1 MRALKLWH
9 TLVAALVLSACT
21 TTPKVNSDFDRN
33 ANFSSYKTFGFVDSL
48 ATDRSGYS
56 TLVTGYFKSA
66 VQREMVG
73 LGYTLTDKNP
83 DLLVNF
89 TTNTESRSDVRSSG
103 ASMAY
108 PGYYGYRRGMYG
120 GFATYPMDVDTV
132 HYKVGTV
139 TVDVIDAKKKQ
150 LVWEG
155 TTEGKLTKSM
165 MENPQAA
172 INSVIANIYTYY
184 PTRQPAQ

>member
-9 TLVAALVLSACT
+9 AFAVIVVLSACT
-21 TTPKVNSDFDRN
+21 TTPKVNSDYDRT
-33 ANFSSYKTFGFVDSL
+33 ANFSSYRTFGFVDSL

-56 TLVTGYFKSA
+56 TLVTGYFKTA

-73 LGYTLTDKNP
+73 LGYTYSEKNP

-89 TTNTESRSDVRSSG
+89 TTNTESRTDVRSSG
-103 ASMAY
+103 PTMAY
-108 PGYYGYRRGMYG
+108 PGYYGYRAGMYG
-120 GFATYPMDVDTV
+120 GFGAYSNNVDTV

-150 LVWEG
+150 LLWEG
-155 TTEGKLTKSM
+155 TTEGKLTKAV

-172 INSVIANIYTYY
+172 INSVIANIYSHY